1 MPRSAVRSTRRR
13 LPASGR
19 SRPRRKPSVDREILR
34 AWLPPAIGGAAFLL
48 LYVLGNLD
56 VIETPPALAFDAL
69 LLALIVLYFPMR
81 YAYRLQ
87 PRGRMATVLLAV
99 VWIAAVYGPVYRRIY
114 PAARIAT
121 IDVTP
126 ESLPTPLPAA
136 GHGPTLDLVIEGH
149 LEPGVPGST
158 RAAHFRITFQDAEGR
173 SQSHTGEFIE
183 TWERQAQG
191 RKEGIDLLR
200 ARTATRVALDNPSN
214 RDPTVTELV
223 MRGRAERRLTLG
235 LYPHTQ
241 LPLLVSIP
249 VAGLLILAAV
259 AFDRSTAAGET
270 AASLTIATAAALTCT
285 FAFQSVAS
293 PQPTFR
299 ELFGATIVGALV
311 GGPIGG
317 LVAWSFKGRANA
329 LLGSGRRAS

>member
-1 MPRSAVRSTRRR
+1 MPRSAVRSRRR
-13 LPASGR
+13 LPASKRAKARGN
-19 SRPRRKPSVDREILR
+19 PSVDAELLR
-34 AWLPPAIGGAAFLL
+34 TWLPPSLGGAVFLL

-56 VIETPPALAFDAL
+56 VIETPPALAADAL
-69 LLALIVLYFPMR
+69 LLALIVLFFPMR
-81 YAYRLQ
+81 YAYRLS
-87 PRGRMATVLLAV
+87 PRGRMAATLLGILWV
-99 VWIAAVYGPVYRRIY
+99 TAVYGPVYRRIY
-114 PAARIAT
+114 PAPRIAT
-121 IDVTP
+121 VEVTP
-126 ESLPTPLPAA
+126 EGLPAVLPAA
-136 GHGPTLDLVIEGH
+136 GHGPQLDLVIEGH

-158 RAAHFRITFQDAEGR
+158 RAARYRVTFQDSEGR

-191 RKEGIDLLR
+191 RRDGIELLR

-214 RDPTVTELV
+214 ANMRVTELT

-241 LPLLVSIP
+241 LPPGLSIV
-249 VAGLLILAAV
+249 VAGALVLAAL
-259 AFDRSTAAGET
+259 AFDRATGAAET

-285 FAFQSVAS
+285 FTFQTLAS

-317 LVAWSFKGRANA
+317 LVGWVFKGRATS
-329 LLGSGRRAS
+329 LLGSGRRAR